1 MVNFYTIGITLK
13 MSIVRPDGAFTV
25 ESLLKEIADLK
36 EQQKSSTAMWVG
48 LDAKNDRLA
57 LMVSSAQTEIADLK
71 KRCSQYRH
79 KIDLLMK
86 VMNSHQIEE
95 VIDELEAEDFTGAE
109 YFAGR

>member
-1 MVNFYTIGITLK
+1 MAV
-13 MSIVRPDGAFTV
+13 VR
-25 ESLLKEIADLK
+25 E
-36 EQQKSSTAMWVG
+36 
-48 LDAKNDRLA
+48 DAKLLA
-57 LMVSSAQTEIADLK
+57 VCKKCEFFTITEHDFIQMITARDTIITDLK

>member
-1 MVNFYTIGITLK
+1 MAVVREDAKLLAVCKKCEFFTITEQDFIQIITAK
-13 MSIVRPDGAFTV
+13 DQIIT
-25 ESLLKEIADLK
+25 DLK
-36 EQQKSSTAMWVG
+36 E
-48 LDAKNDRLA
+48 
-57 LMVSSAQTEIADLK
+57 
-71 KRCSQYRH
+71 RCSQYRH

>member
-1 MVNFYTIGITLK
+1 MAV
-13 MSIVRPDGAFTV
+13 VR
-25 ESLLKEIADLK
+25 E
-36 EQQKSSTAMWVG
+36 
-48 LDAKNDRLA
+48 DAKLLA
-57 LMVSSAQTEIADLK
+57 VCKKCEFFTITEHDFIQMITARDTIINDLK

>member
-1 MVNFYTIGITLK
+1 MAV
-13 MSIVRPDGAFTV
+13 VR
-25 ESLLKEIADLK
+25 E
-36 EQQKSSTAMWVG
+36 
-48 LDAKNDRLA
+48 DAKLLD
-57 LMVSSAQTEIADLK
+57 VCKKCEFFTITEQDFIQMITARDTIITDLK

-109 YFAGR
+109 YFAGRK